1 MPNDLCLQRGG
12 KKVEWDEVRS
22 VKVPVADGKW
32 YPVSHDTVVN
42 EVKRVVEMNNLE
54 VRSLTHS
61 LSQEGNRY
69 FGIMQVARQGGNQDS
84 HGWVMGIR
92 NSHDK
97 RFAAGLVAGMSVFVC
112 DNLSFSGE
120 VKLARKHTVHIARD
134 LPRLAHEAV
143 AKLMGKWHAQDE
155 RVTVYR
161 NKELT
166 DDEALHMI
174 VRSYDVG
181 ACSCAHIGKAIDEWR
196 KPRHEAFQPRTAWSL
211 FNSFTEV
218 LKGTELDLLSRRTTA
233 LHGLFDTHCGYVN
246 KTVEVESELVA

>member
-1 MPNDLCLQRGG
+1 MSTKLVLHKGG
-12 KKVEWDEVRS
+12 KQVDWADVQS
-22 VKVPVADGKW
+22 VKIPVANGAW
-32 YPVSHDTVVN
+32 HPVSHDTVVN
-42 EVKRVVEMNNLE
+42 EVKRVVELNNLE
-54 VRSLTHS
+54 VRGLTHS
-61 LSQEGNRY
+61 LSNEGNRY
-69 FGIMQVARQGGNQDS
+69 FGIMQVARQGSQDG

-134 LPRLAHEAV
+134 LPRLAHDAV
-143 AKLMGKWHAQDE
+143 SRLMNKWHQQDE
-155 RVTVYR
+155 RVKVYN

-181 ACSCAHIGKAIDEWR
+181 ACSCAHIGKAIEEWR
-196 KPRHEAFQPRTAWSL
+196 RPRHEAFKPRNAWSL

-218 LKGTELDLLSRRTTA
+218 LKGTDYDLLSKRTQA
-233 LHGLFDTHCGYVN
+233 LHGLFDTHCGYTN
-246 KTVEVESELVA
+246 KTMEVETELVA